1 MLLSC
6 SSDDEAVLIK
16 SDAKAITSFIF
27 NASDNMVLSS
37 NIAAIINED
46 DKTITA
52 NLPAGTDVSSLT
64 PEINISP
71 LASLS
76 PEGAKDFSS
85 VVTYTVTAEDGSTV
99 SYLADIALLALP
111 NSAPQAF
118 NLITVPNNDRDTDL
132 FPVFSWENSVDSDGD
147 TVVYDIYLN
156 KGSSASVLYASNLA
170 ENNFI
175 VTEPLLLEQNYSWKV
190 VAKDPQGAVADSGS
204 RSFTTRGILFNG
216 IAINDNADFAARAQ
230 HTSVAFNG
238 RMWVIGGRSL
248 NENTD
253 DVWSSADGTTW
264 FLETNAAPFGTL
276 KDHTS
281 VVFDNQIW
289 AIAGSNINGD
299 TSDVWSSSDGKT
311 WKVQTNQAEFGA
323 RSNHSSFVF
332 DNKIWVVGG
341 MVGNN
346 TFKNDVWSSVDG
358 ITWKEEVR
366 DAPFAIRG
374 QHSTVVLDDVIYLIG
389 GLSSGLTLLNDVW
402 LSKDGITWELA
413 KEQAPFT
420 ARREHTSFV
429 FNEKVWVLG
438 GRGNNSSTNDIWYT
452 VDGVTWTSA
461 TGTIPFSERYSH
473 SSLILDNKVWIV
485 GGIEGNN
492 LRKNDVW
499 LFE

>member
-1 MLLSC
+1 MLSSC
-6 SSDDEAVLIK
+6 SSDDEEVLIK

-27 NASDNMVLSS
+27 DASDNAVLSS

-52 NLPAGTDVSSLT
+52 NFPAGTDVSSLI
-64 PEINISP
+64 PKLNVSA
-71 LASLS
+71 LASIS
-76 PEGAKDFSS
+76 PEGTMDFSS

-99 SYLADIALLALP
+99 SYLADVVVLAVP

-147 TVVYDIYLN
+147 IVVYDVYLN
-156 KGSSASVLYASNLA
+156 KGSSASVLYAGNLT

-175 VTEPLLLEQNYSWKV
+175 VTESLLLEQNYSWKV

-253 DVWSSADGTTW
+253 DVWSSADGATW
-264 FLETNAAPFGTL
+264 SLETNATPFGIL

-299 TSDVWSSSDGKT
+299 TSDVWSSSDGET

-346 TFKNDVWSSVDG
+346 TFKNDVWSSEDG

-374 QHSTVVLDDVIYLIG
+374 QHSTVVLDGVIYLIG
-389 GLSSGLTLLNDVW
+389 GLSSGQTLLNDVW
-402 LSKDGITWELA
+402 FSKDGITWEITS
-413 KEQAPFT
+413 QQTSFSP
-420 ARREHTSFV
+420 RRDHTSFV
-429 FNEKVWVLG
+429 FNKKIWVLG
-438 GRGNNSSTNDIWYT
+438 GRENNSSTNDIWYT
-452 VDGVTWTSA
+452 VDGVTWTLA
-461 TGTIPFSERYSH
+461 TDTIPFSDRYSH
-473 SSLILDNKVWIV
+473 STLILDNKVWII
-485 GGIEGNN
+485 GGIEGNI

-499 LFE
+499 SFE